1 MIYFLRLRNSFDEF
15 NSFWFSHCWWRLFI
29 LFVNRHH
36 LRPQNINFF
45 CYLLFLLL
53 RQNNW
58 IIIWFYKNCIIRIII
73 ILFFWAHFSV
83 YFRNFIVFLMLSC
96 TNRSFFGVWRWQQ
109 LLLFCQFKSL
119 VCDFFFFLLSFFHS
133 VFQLFFLLSFS
144 IIIIIIINK
153 NNDKF
158 LTVFFRIS
166 KLTKLRIHRD
176 RLLEAHTYINWL
188 INLY

>member
-1 MIYFLRLRNSFDEF
+1 
-15 NSFWFSHCWWRLFI
+15 
-29 LFVNRHH
+29 
-36 LRPQNINFF
+36 
-45 CYLLFLLL
+45 
-53 RQNNW
+53 
-58 IIIWFYKNCIIRIII
+58 
-73 ILFFWAHFSV
+73 
-83 YFRNFIVFLMLSC
+83 LMLSC